1 MSDILQGLLSGL
13 GSFLSSSAGMDL
25 VGLVIIVCV
34 VGFIFSLPTRLNKT
48 YINHR

>member
-13 GSFLSSSAGMDL
+13 GSFLSSSAGMEMI
-25 VGLVIIVCV
+25 GLVIIVCV
-34 VGFIFSLPTRLNKT
+34 VGFVFSIPMRLNKS